1 MYPCV
6 EEMIVGVRDV
16 YYNAQDINR
25 ALKFYRDVLGL
36 RVLSETPSWCMLE
49 IGGVRIGLESTDGK
63 PVSRV
68 RDAGATLTL
77 KSTNIREDVQQ
88 LKSKDVKFLSDIG
101 DYDWGS
107 VVSFEDSEG
116 NHLKL
121 LQDPS

>member
-1 MYPCV
+1 
-6 EEMIVGVRDV
+6 MIVGVRDV
-16 YYNAQDINR
+16 YYNAQDMKR
-25 ALKFYRDVLGL
+25 ALSFYRDILGL
-36 RVLSETPSWCMLE
+36 KVLNKSDDWCTLE

-77 KSTNIREDVQQ
+77 KSTDIRDDVGR
-88 LKSKDVKFLSDIG
+88 LKSRGVRFLSDVG
-101 DYDWGS
+101 DYAWGS

-121 LQDPS
+121 LQDPK